1 MLLMQFKHTVG
12 TQISNNDPN
21 FYFSAVAQLWRNY
34 SCETIWVE
42 LYNFLFACSC
52 ASKGAATAAQS
63 SAPVCGQMSSA

>member
-21 FYFSAVAQLWRNY
+21 FYFSAVALWRNY

-42 LYNFLFACSC
+42 LYNFLFAYSC
-52 ASKGAATAAQS
+52 ASKGAAIAAQS